1 MTPLSVCSCVC
12 LIPYNPVP
20 TPAPPSDAD
29 DAMVR
34 PIPKCKRILGE
45 ANMLPH
51 VVQLLLTFDPQIVE
65 KVVQLL
71 NLIVEVGREGG
82 GRKGRGGG
90 EGGGGRG
97 GRLVSE

>member
-1 MTPLSVCSCVC
+1 MRSFF
-12 LIPYNPVP
+12 VP
-20 TPAPPSDAD
+20 SPSDAD

-65 KVVQLL
+65 RVVKLL
-71 NLIVEVGREGG
+71 NLIVEVGKGGWKGTRGVAGQEGIG
-82 GRKGRGGG
+82 
-90 EGGGGRG
+90 
-97 GRLVSE
+97 STTASPP

>member
-1 MTPLSVCSCVC
+1 
-12 LIPYNPVP
+12 
-20 TPAPPSDAD
+20 
-29 DAMVR
+29 MVR

-71 NLIVEVGREGG
+71 NLIVEVGRGG
-82 GRKGRGGG
+82 VGGPQG
-90 EGGGGRG
+90 LESTAAWAMFPLLRTILSC
-97 GRLVSE
+97 RASS